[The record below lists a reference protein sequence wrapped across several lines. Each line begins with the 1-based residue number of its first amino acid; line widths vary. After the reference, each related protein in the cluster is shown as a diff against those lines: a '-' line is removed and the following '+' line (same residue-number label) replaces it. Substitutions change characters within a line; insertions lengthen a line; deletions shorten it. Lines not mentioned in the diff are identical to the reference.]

1 MKAAD
6 VGPVPPAE
14 RTQSAADLFLIYA
27 GANIAATTLQ
37 TGAALVPAFSTRDA
51 MLLVVLGSL
60 LGSAFVASLSPVGPR
75 LGVPSVVAARAALG
89 RRGADGLALL
99 LYLTNFAW
107 IAVNNVIAASACV
120 AAFGGDPRLWS
131 FGLGLLA
138 TAVVAR
144 GPRAVGLADR
154 AAVPLM
160 ATVGALML
168 WRCLALGP
176 AVLEAPGQGGQGLL
190 VGFDVVV
197 GYQVSWI
204 LMFADYSRYTASAR
218 RGTAATFLALASTSL
233 WFMPIGVI
241 AARTAASSD
250 PGAMVASLGL
260 GAPGA
265 VLMAFA
271 TVTTNFV
278 NIYLSGLAWKSLLP
292 RTPDQASLWAV
303 GLIGSL
309 LGLSA
314 GVLDRYADF
323 MLVIGG
329 LLVPVGGILVARFYL
344 RRDAVDVAA
353 LYDDRGP
360 YRGVSLPALGAWI
373 AGAAVYF
380 ACQRIG
386 GTLPALVTALG
397 VYRLSAPRRT

>member
-1 MKAAD
+1 LKAAD
-6 VGPVPPAE
+6 VGPVPAAE
-14 RTQSAADLFLIYA
+14 RTQSATDLFLIYA

-37 TGAALVPAFSTRDA
+37 TGAALVPAFGTRA
-51 MLLVVLGSL
+51 AFLLVAAGSV
-60 LGSAFVASLSPVGPR
+60 LGSAFVASLSPIGPR

-99 LYLTNFAW
+99 LYVTNFAW
-107 IAVNNVIAASACV
+107 IALNNVIAASACV
-120 AAFGGDPRLWS
+120 AAFGGDQRAWS
-131 FGLGLLA
+131 FGLGIAA
-138 TAVVAR
+138 TAVVAG

-160 ATVGALML
+160 ATVGGLML
-168 WRCLALGP
+168 WRCFTLGP
-176 AVLEAPGQGGQGLL
+176 AVLEAPGQGGVALP
-190 VGFDVVV
+190 VGFDIVV
-197 GYQVSWI
+197 GYQVSWV

-218 RGTAATFLALASTSL
+218 RGASATFLALASTSL

-241 AARTAASSD
+241 AARTAGSSD
-250 PGAMVASLGL
+250 PGAMVQSLGL

-292 RTPDQASLWAV
+292 RTPDQVSLWTV

-309 LGLSA
+309 LSLFS

-329 LLVPVGGILVARFYL
+329 LLVPVGGILVARFFL
-344 RRDAVDVAA
+344 HGEPVDVEA
-353 LYDDRGP
+353 LYDASGP
-360 YRGVSLPALGAWI
+360 YRGFALPAMAAWAVGAL
-373 AGAAVYF
+373 VYF
-380 ACQRIG
+380 ACARLG
-386 GTLPALVTALG
+386 GTLPSLASALL
-397 VYRLSAPRRT
+397 VYQLTSRRR